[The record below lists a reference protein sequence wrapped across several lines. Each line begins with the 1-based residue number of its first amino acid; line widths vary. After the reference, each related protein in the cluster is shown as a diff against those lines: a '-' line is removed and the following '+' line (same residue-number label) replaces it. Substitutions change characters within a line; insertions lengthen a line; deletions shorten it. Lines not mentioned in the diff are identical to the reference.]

1 VIVTDK
7 DSSDGASLMWRLRR
21 NITKARSSAW
31 SGANYRQGLA
41 LAEEI
46 RTEIRELTK
55 RLDAIS
61 KQIEASSRTIS
72 AVSAYSRCAILLG
85 QNQTV
90 ARSERAKP

>member
-1 VIVTDK
+1 MTNK
-7 DSSDGASLMWRLRR
+7 ENPDGASLMWRLRR
-21 NITKARSSAW
+21 NIAKARSSSW

-41 LAEEI
+41 LAAEI
-46 RTEIRELTK
+46 SAEIRELKK
-55 RLDAIS
+55 RLDVVGS
-61 KQIEASSRTIS
+61 QIEASTRTVA